1 MQVFTHNWD
10 QFDVEV
16 SSDRTIKLEA
26 ALAVQYEGGTEV
38 DRFLKFSGYA
48 AVLTP
53 GMCILPLYL
62 TPVCCISG
70 CMFSVP
76 TPIYRFSESGHM
88 TLICRFIFMNYLISN
103 CSQS

>member
-10 QFDVEV
+10 EFDVEL
-16 SSDRTIKLEA
+16 SSDRTKKLEA

-53 GMCILPLYL
+53 GMCILPLFDSSLLYNWLHVFSSNTYL
-62 TPVCCISG
+62 QFFGIWP
-70 CMFSVP
+70 
-76 TPIYRFSESGHM
+76 YN
-88 TLICRFIFMNYLISN
+88 LNL
-103 CSQS
+103 